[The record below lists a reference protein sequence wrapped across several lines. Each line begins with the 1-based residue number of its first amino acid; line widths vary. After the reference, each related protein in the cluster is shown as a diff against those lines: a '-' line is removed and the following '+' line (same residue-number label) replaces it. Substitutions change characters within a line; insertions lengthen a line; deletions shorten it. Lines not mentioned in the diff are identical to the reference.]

1 MSHDI
6 RTPLNGIIGLIKIN
20 ETHMD
25 DRELVKTNQDKMLV
39 SADHLLSLINDVLQ
53 MSKLEDENIE
63 ISHEPIDLGE
73 ISREVGTIISGRT
86 AEAGIAFEIGKQ
98 EFPVSYVYG
107 SPLHIRHIFL
117 NIYVNCIKYNK
128 PHGKVTTTLKCLGEK
143 NGIVTYRWTISDTG
157 IGMSEEFLKHIFEPF
172 VQEHSD
178 ARTVYSGTGLGMSIV
193 KKIIDRMNGTIVV
206 TSKEGEGSTF
216 VITLPFE
223 IAEKPEEIPAEM
235 DGEVNIAGLHLL
247 LAEDNELNAEIAR
260 TLLED
265 EGAITTIVNDG
276 QQAVDIFSRNKP
288 GTFDA
293 ILMDIMMPEMDGL
306 SATKAI
312 RALDREDAKTIPIIA
327 MTANAFDEDEKKC
340 MEAGMNAHLVKP
352 LDIQKMKEAVCRY
365 LNKQNDRQGD

>member
-1 MSHDI
+1 
-6 RTPLNGIIGLIKIN
+6 
-20 ETHMD
+20 
-25 DRELVKTNQDKMLV
+25 
-39 SADHLLSLINDVLQ
+39 
-53 MSKLEDENIE
+53 
-63 ISHEPIDLGE
+63 
-73 ISREVGTIISGRT
+73 
-86 AEAGIAFEIGKQ
+86 
-98 EFPVSYVYG
+98 
-107 SPLHIRHIFL
+107 
-117 NIYVNCIKYNK
+117 
-128 PHGKVTTTLKCLGEK
+128 
-143 NGIVTYRWTISDTG
+143 
-157 IGMSEEFLKHIFEPF
+157 
-172 VQEHSD
+172 
-178 ARTVYSGTGLGMSIV
+178 
-193 KKIIDRMNGTIVV
+193 MNGTIVV

-312 RALDREDAKTIPIIA
+312 RALDREDAGTIPIIA

-352 LDIQKMKEAVCRY
+352 LDIQKIKEAVCRY
-365 LNKQNDRQGD
+365 LNK

>member
-1 MSHDI
+1 
-6 RTPLNGIIGLIKIN
+6 
-20 ETHMD
+20 
-25 DRELVKTNQDKMLV
+25 
-39 SADHLLSLINDVLQ
+39 
-53 MSKLEDENIE
+53 
-63 ISHEPIDLGE
+63 
-73 ISREVGTIISGRT
+73 
-86 AEAGIAFEIGKQ
+86 
-98 EFPVSYVYG
+98 
-107 SPLHIRHIFL
+107 
-117 NIYVNCIKYNK
+117 
-128 PHGKVTTTLKCLGEK
+128 
-143 NGIVTYRWTISDTG
+143 
-157 IGMSEEFLKHIFEPF
+157 MSEEFLKHIFEPF

-223 IAEKPEEIPAEM
+223 IA
-235 DGEVNIAGLHLL
+235 
-247 LAEDNELNAEIAR
+247 R

-312 RALDREDAKTIPIIA
+312 RALDREDAGTIPIIA

-365 LNKQNDRQGD
+365 LNK